1 MFAHLFGIK
10 PWELH
15 DLTAEQFDAMKMYAD
30 AMNRSNDG

>member
-10 PWELH
+10 PWELR
-15 DLTAEQFDAMKMYAD
+15 DLTAGQFDALRMYAD